1 MSAADGRLTGMWE
14 NDQELDEL
22 QALLDR
28 SFAKS
33 SEHLRSIME
42 PQRRLD
48 ARRLSA
54 ELPSPAVLNIATVTA
69 KGEPRISAVDGH
81 FLHGRWHWTTDATS
95 PKITH
100 LRARPAISA
109 SYTPKDGHGVF
120 VHGTAV
126 LLEGEQRR
134 MLHDHFVA
142 TYGADPDEW
151 GEIAYMRIDPHW
163 MTAFAMTEEEFAQ
176 IEADKKARET

>member
-1 MSAADGRLTGMWE
+1 MRETDA
-14 NDQELDEL
+14 ELDEL
-22 QALLDR
+22 QHLLDR
-28 SFAKS
+28 SFEKASK
-33 SEHLRSIME
+33 HLVSIME

-48 ARRLSA
+48 ARRLVT

-81 FLHGRWHWTTDATS
+81 FIHGRWYWTTDAGS
-95 PKITH
+95 PKVTQ

-109 SYTPKDGHGVF
+109 SYTPKDGYGVF

-126 LLEGEQRR
+126 LLDGEERT

-151 GEIAYMRIDPHW
+151 GEIAYVRIDPHW
-163 MTAFAMTEEEFAQ
+163 MTAFAMTDEEMAQ
-176 IEADKKARET
+176 YEAAKKARET